1 MVTLDEAQE
10 QGIVL
15 GLNEVTGEVRE
26 RLDVDELLLRH
37 PKTFN
42 LYLLALADLQNEA
55 TSNKDKMGWF
65 QIAGMLSRTLSVKLL
80 MPPCQSL
87 GIHGLPK
94 KDWDGV
100 AGNSSK
106 VKGGYC
112 PHGTILFPTWHRPY
126 LAMMEVSKYR
136 NDVTYAAYDDPANHL
151 S

>member
-26 RLDVDELLLRH
+26 RLDIDELLLRH

-42 LYLLALADLQNEA
+42 LYLLALANLQNEA

-80 MPPCQSL
+80 MPPCQ
-87 GIHGLPK
+87 
-94 KDWDGV
+94 
-100 AGNSSK
+100 
-106 VKGGYC
+106 
-112 PHGTILFPTWHRPY
+112 
-126 LAMMEVSKYR
+126 
-136 NDVTYAAYDDPANHL
+136 
-151 S
+151 